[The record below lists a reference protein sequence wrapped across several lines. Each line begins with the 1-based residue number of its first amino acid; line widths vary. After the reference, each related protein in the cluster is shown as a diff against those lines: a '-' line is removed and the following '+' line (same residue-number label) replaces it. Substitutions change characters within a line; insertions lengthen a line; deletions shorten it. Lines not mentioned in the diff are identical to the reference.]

1 MSRPEFE
8 ALYGGAAGGGKSDAI
23 LMEALRQV
31 DKKKYKCLILR
42 KTFPQLEELI
52 DRANEL
58 YPKIFPKARYNES
71 KHIWTFPSGAKI
83 KFGSL
88 QHTKDKTKYQGH
100 QYQLIIFDELTHF
113 QYSEYVFMMSRCRSK
128 DGSIR
133 CYVRATANPGGIGHG
148 WVKDRFITAME
159 PMQRKYELLDVNG
172 EKMIMDRIFIPA
184 SVFDNKA
191 LLENNPMYI
200 ATLAMLPE
208 AEKKAFLLGDWD
220 SFSGQV
226 FSEFKNDLEHHRDRQ
241 WTHVIKPFKIPREW
255 RRYRSYDFGYAKPFS
270 VGWWAADEDG
280 RLYRY
285 RELYGCMPNQPNTG
299 LKWTP
304 QRIAQEIRAI
314 EDKHEPKGIH
324 IRGIADPSIWDASRG
339 ESVAQSMEREGVYW
353 DPGDNK
359 RIPGK
364 MQMHYRLAF
373 DDDGIP
379 MMYIFD
385 TCKDFIRTIPS
396 LVYDDKDVEDVETS
410 QEDHIYDEAR
420 YQVMENPLAPRGN
433 KIVEPYQ
440 FNPLDDDVPVHNP
453 YGFIK
458 I

>member
-1 MSRPEFE
+1 
-8 ALYGGAAGGGKSDAI
+8 
-23 LMEALRQV
+23 
-31 DKKKYKCLILR
+31 
-42 KTFPQLEELI
+42 
-52 DRANEL
+52 
-58 YPKIFPKARYNES
+58 
-71 KHIWTFPSGAKI
+71 
-83 KFGSL
+83 
-88 QHTKDKTKYQGH
+88 
-100 QYQLIIFDELTHF
+100 
-113 QYSEYVFMMSRCRSK
+113 
-128 DGSIR
+128 
-133 CYVRATANPGGIGHG
+133 
-148 WVKDRFITAME
+148 ME

-184 SVFDNKA
+184 SVFDNRA
-191 LLENNPMYI
+191 LLDNNPLYV

-208 AEKKAFLLGDWD
+208 AEKKAFLYGDWD

-226 FSEFKNDLEHHRDRQ
+226 FSEFKNDLDHHHDRQ

-255 RRYRSYDFGYAKPFS
+255 RRFRSFDFGYAKPFS
-270 VGWWAADEDG
+270 VGWWAADNDG

-314 EDKHEPKGIH
+314 EEKYEPKGIH

-353 DPGDNK
+353 DPADNE
-359 RIPGK
+359 RIAGK

-396 LVYDDKDVEDVETS
+396 LVYDDKDVEDVDTS

-420 YQVMENPLAPRGN
+420 YQTMENPLPPRGN
-433 KIVEPYQ
+433 KQVKPYVY
-440 FNPLDDDVPVHNP
+440 NPLETVAETKRNP
-453 YGFIK
+453 YGFMRL
-458 I
+458 